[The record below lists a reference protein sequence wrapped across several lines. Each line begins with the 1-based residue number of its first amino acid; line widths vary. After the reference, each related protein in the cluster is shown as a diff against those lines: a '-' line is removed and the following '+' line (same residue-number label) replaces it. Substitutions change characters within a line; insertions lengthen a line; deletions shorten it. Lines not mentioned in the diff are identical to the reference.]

1 MPLSASRSYAETQ
14 PKAAGHL
21 IEESIAEVRRFVSE
35 GISEAVHRLGPRFG
49 EAAALRRRSRAYAV
63 HDYMHANFIVAHE
76 HVVSGRYNLSRHG
89 EINAENVVHIVSDL
103 HASHFVEFADR
114 IAARYRA

>member
-1 MPLSASRSYAETQ
+1 
-14 PKAAGHL
+14 
-21 IEESIAEVRRFVSE
+21 
-35 GISEAVHRLGPRFG
+35 
-49 EAAALRRRSRAYAV
+49 
-63 HDYMHANFIVAHE
+63 MHANFIVAHE

-89 EINAENVVHIVSDL
+89 EINAENVVHIVSDF